1 MTKKNPAGDSSPRPF
16 NTPPARP
23 AGLAGQVQLRA
34 ASPDAVL
41 AVVPHML
48 GFYPSRSLVVLGLGE
63 QNRVMVTFRYDLP
76 DPADHDLARDI
87 AEHAC
92 YVLGRERIS
101 AALVVG
107 YGPDDLVAP
116 VIGAAIARLNA
127 SGVRLH
133 EVLRADAGRYWSM
146 LCDDAGCCPP
156 EGRSYD
162 PGSHPAA
169 AAMTQAGLAAQ
180 PDRDALARTLNRPP
194 GSAEQISRATSTAL
208 LRLSELVELAEA
220 EGDRFPKL
228 RATRVGRRHVQRA
241 IRLYRSGGSIDSI
254 GHLAWL
260 AVLLGDLQVRDDAWA
275 RMHPAYREA
284 HCRLWTDVLRS
295 AALDYV
301 PAPASLLAFAAWQ
314 AGNGA
319 LAAMAIDR
327 ALGAD
332 PSYSMAQL
340 LGGAVDAAL
349 PPSAARVPMT
359 PAAVAMSYN
368 PDRSAEELLD
378 PAEDGRDSG
387 PAKGD
392 LGRAKGGSGRAN
404 RNSGRADGDPA
415 EARSAGARSVADKSR
430 AAGKRGAADGR
441 SVAEKSRA
449 ADGRSAADKS
459 RAADGRSAADKSRAE
474 DGRSA
479 AGKRGG
485 GRASRGQA
493 TAPRAGRGASGR
505 KPSRRRGPQAGGV
518 RRQRAARGAAEG
530 W

>member
-1 MTKKNPAGDSSPRPF
+1 MTKKNPAGDSSPRSF

-23 AGLAGQVQLRA
+23 AGLGGKVQLRA
-34 ASPDAVL
+34 ATPDAVL

-48 GFYPSRSLVVLGLGE
+48 GFYPSHSLVVLGLGE

-76 DPADHDLARDI
+76 EPADHELAGDI
-87 AEHAC
+87 SEHAG
-92 YVLGRERIS
+92 YVLGREGIS
-101 AALVVG
+101 SALLVG
-107 YGPDDLVAP
+107 YGPEELVAP
-116 VIGAAIARLNA
+116 VIGAAVARLTA
-127 SGVRLH
+127 RGVRLH

-146 LCDDAGCCPP
+146 LCDDTDCCPP

-169 AAMTQAGLAAQ
+169 AAMTEAGLSAQ
-180 PDRDALARTLNRPP
+180 PDREALARTLSRPP
-194 GSAEQISRATSTAL
+194 GSAELIARATSAAL
-208 LRLSELVELAEA
+208 LQLSELVELGQA
-220 EGDRFPKL
+220 EGDRYPAL

-241 IRLYRSGGSIDSI
+241 IRLYRAGGSIDSI

-340 LGGAVDAAL
+340 LAGAVDAAL

-359 PAAVAMSYN
+359 PAAVAMSYR
-368 PDRSAEELLD
+368 PDRAPDE
-378 PAEDGRDSG
+378 
-387 PAKGD
+387 
-392 LGRAKGGSGRAN
+392 RAS
-404 RNSGRADGDPA
+404 PA
-415 EARSAGARSVADKSR
+415 EAGRGSARARGGRPNGGRAQNRAGAGQNRGGR
-430 AAGKRGAADGR
+430 A
-441 SVAEKSRA
+441 
-449 ADGRSAADKS
+449 
-459 RAADGRSAADKSRAE
+459 
-474 DGRSA
+474 
-479 AGKRGG
+479 GG
-485 GRASRGQA
+485 GRSTAS
-493 TAPRAGRGASGR
+493 PRAGRGASGR
-505 KPSRRRGPQAGGV
+505 KRGPRRGRRAGGV
-518 RRQRAARGAAEG
+518 SRATSTAGKR
-530 W
+530 

>member
-1 MTKKNPAGDSSPRPF
+1 MTKRNPAGDSSPRPF
-16 NTPPARP
+16 NAPPARP

-107 YGPDDLVAP
+107 YGPEDLVAP

-156 EGRSYD
+156 GGRSYD

-169 AAMTQAGLAAQ
+169 AAMTEAGLAAQ
-180 PDRDALARTLNRPP
+180 PDREALARTLNRSP
-194 GSAEQISRATSTAL
+194 GSAELISRATSTAL
-208 LRLSELVELAEA
+208 LRLSELVELGEA
-220 EGDRFPKL
+220 EGDRYPKL

-275 RMHPAYREA
+275 RMHPAYRDA

-368 PDRSAEELLD
+368 PDRSADELLD
-378 PAEDGRDSG
+378 PAEDS
-387 PAKGD
+387 
-392 LGRAKGGSGRAN
+392 RAARGAEGNSGRAN
-404 RNSGRADGDPA
+404 RNSGRPNGGSGRANGGTGRANGDSDDV
-415 EARSAGARSVADKSR
+415 RSTGARSVPDK
-430 AAGKRGAADGR
+430 G
-441 SVAEKSRA
+441 RA
-449 ADGRSAADKS
+449 ADGRSAA
-459 RAADGRSAADKSRAE
+459 
-474 DGRSA
+474 
-479 AGKRGG
+479 GKRSG
-485 GRASRGQA
+485 GRAGRGQS
-493 TAPRAGRGASGR
+493 TAPRAVRGASGR

-518 RRQRAARGAAEG
+518 RRRRAARGAEET